1 MTVVSGVVGS
11 VPDVVPDVVPAVVY
25 KRDRVDLWLKD
36 EEVSWI
42 RYHRIDI
49 DEALIVHYSFQLT
62 IAVVASVP
70 DVVPTVVPD
79 VVPVVVVLLLE
90 FDIHPEV
97 PSVEEDCSQH
107 SSLVSN
113 KLIPSCGKG
122 RALLHVDEGQ
132 PQVST

>member
-79 VVPVVVVLLLE
+79 VVPVVVVVVAD
-90 FDIHPEV
+90 FFHP
-97 PSVEEDCSQH
+97 
-107 SSLVSN
+107 
-113 KLIPSCGKG
+113 
-122 RALLHVDEGQ
+122 
-132 PQVST
+132 